1 MAETTNI
8 EWCDATFNPWM
19 GCTRVSPACDDCYA
33 ARSTPARTLGVT
45 WGAGAL
51 RRRTSDANWKL
62 PLQWNA
68 KAAREGR
75 RLRVFCASLADV
87 FDNEVPGQWRRDLFD
102 LIEATPHLD
111 WLLLTKRI
119 GNARR
124 LYADAY
130 LDSARPWPANVWLGA
145 TVCNQDE
152 ADRDIPKLLDVPARV
167 RFLSIE
173 PMLGGIDLR
182 HLNDGRETNEI
193 DALKQWTWEQEIE
206 AWRGTAPDWEDDF
219 EDWYGKRPE
228 GLAGPMHNRIDWV
241 ICGGESGPKARPMH
255 PGWARLLRDQCAAAG
270 VPFLFKQWGE
280 WREKDTGMPEPLVAR
295 EGDPDFEAELDEH
308 DGFLSLAGHFVT
320 DPDDMED
327 GMPYR
332 GLQRLTKKVA
342 GRLLDGRTHDEF
354 PAVA

>member
-45 WGAGAL
+45 WGAGEP

-68 KAAREGR
+68 KAARDGR

-87 FDNEVPGQWRRDLFD
+87 FDNEVPVQWRRDLFD

-130 LDSARPWPANVWLGA
+130 LDSARPWPGNVWLGA
-145 TVCNQDE
+145 TVVNQEE

-173 PMLGGIDLR
+173 PMLGPIDLSR
-182 HLNDGRETNEI
+182 IEVHGGDAEIYPLKGTTDCVNDEGEP
-193 DALKQWTWEQEIE
+193 A
-206 AWRGTAPDWEDDF
+206 DDV
-219 EDWYGKRPE
+219 P
-228 GLAGPMHNRIDWV
+228 AIDWV

-255 PGWARLLRDQCAAAG
+255 PEWARSLRDQCAAAG
-270 VPFLFKQWGE
+270 VQFLFKQWGE
-280 WREKDTGMPEPLVAR
+280 WVSVSEVA
-295 EGDPDFEAELDEH
+295 GDGPHHEFPDLARVRRIGKKAAGRTIDGITH
-308 DGFLSLAGHFVT
+308 DGF
-320 DPDDMED
+320 
-327 GMPYR
+327 
-332 GLQRLTKKVA
+332 
-342 GRLLDGRTHDEF
+342 
-354 PAVA
+354 PAAA